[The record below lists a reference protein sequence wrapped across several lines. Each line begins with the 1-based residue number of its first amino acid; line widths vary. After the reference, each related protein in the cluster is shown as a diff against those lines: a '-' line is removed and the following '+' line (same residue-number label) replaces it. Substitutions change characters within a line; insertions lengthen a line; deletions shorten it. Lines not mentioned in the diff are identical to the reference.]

1 MSKWVGEGEKMVRA
15 LFAVARYA
23 SPSVIFLD
31 EVDAFL
37 AARNSDDKN
46 VSRRMLTQFL
56 QEIDGVS
63 VCQNLY
69 YYLSFFLLAG
79 IYR

>member
-15 LFAVARYA
+15 LFAVAHYV

-31 EVDAFL
+31 EVDSFL
-37 AARNSDDKN
+37 SARNSDDKS

-63 VCQNLY
+63 PVYLMNNNLCIERVG
-69 YYLSFFLLAG
+69 SH
-79 IYR
+79 